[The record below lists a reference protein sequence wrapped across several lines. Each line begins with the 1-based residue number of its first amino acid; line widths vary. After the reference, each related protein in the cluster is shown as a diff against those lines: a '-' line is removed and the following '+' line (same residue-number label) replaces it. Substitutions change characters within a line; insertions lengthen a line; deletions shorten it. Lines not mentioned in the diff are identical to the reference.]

1 MKNSMLERPLP
12 FAPWELTKAMSL
24 SPGNTPVPLFFRDL
38 GGADEPPILLLH
50 GMLGSSRNWQTA
62 GRELAASRHVYA
74 LDLRNHG
81 LSPHAPG
88 MSYEAMADDVA
99 AWMDAQGVA
108 EAELVG
114 HSMGG
119 KIAMLLACREPER
132 VTGLVVVDIAPKAY
146 VWPAH
151 RQEYTAMNALDLPT
165 LKSRAQAESQMEA
178 LVPDWGMRKFLTTNL
193 ERESGGGWH
202 WLVNLPVLS
211 ASLDILESNPIAAGD
226 HYSGRT
232 LFIRGGKSRYILP
245 GDDRLIQAH
254 FPKARIETIESSGH
268 NPHIE
273 AREAFVTAVA
283 AFG

>member
-1 MKNSMLERPLP
+1 MIKPADNAS
-12 FAPWELTKAMSL
+12 
-24 SPGNTPVPLFFRDL
+24 VPLFFRDL
-38 GGADEPPILLLH
+38 GGADEPPIVLLH

-62 GRELAASRHVYA
+62 GRELAESRHVYA

-81 LSPHAPG
+81 LSPHSDT
-88 MSYEAMADDVA
+88 MSYEAMAGDVA
-99 AWMDAQGVA
+99 AWMDSQGLS

-119 KIAMLLACREPER
+119 KVAMILACRQPER
-132 VTGLVVVDIAPKAY
+132 VAALVVVDIAPKDY

-151 RQEYTAMNALDLPT
+151 RQEYAAMNALDLSK
-165 LKSRAQAESQMEA
+165 LASRAEAEAQMEA
-178 LVPDWGMRKFLTTNL
+178 LVPDWAMRKFLTTNL
-193 ERESGGGWH
+193 ERETGGGWQ
-202 WLVNLPVLS
+202 WVVNLPVLT
-211 ASLDILESNPIAAGD
+211 ASLDVLESNPIAKEDIFA
-226 HYSGRT
+226 GRT
-232 LFIRGGKSRYILP
+232 LFIRGGKSRYIQP

-273 AREAFVTAVA
+273 AREAFVAAVS

>member
-1 MKNSMLERPLP
+1 M
-12 FAPWELTKAMSL
+12 TL
-24 SPGNTPVPLFFRDL
+24 SPENTPVPLFFRDL
-38 GGADEPPILLLH
+38 GGADEPPIILLH

-62 GRELAASRHVYA
+62 GRELAATRHVYA

-81 LSPHAPG
+81 LSPHSPH

-119 KIAMLLACREPER
+119 KVAMLLACREPER
-132 VTGLVVVDIAPKAY
+132 VTSLVVVDIAPKAY

-151 RQEYTAMNALDLPT
+151 RQEYTAMNALDLAT
-165 LKSRAQAESQMEA
+165 LKSRAQAEAEMET
-178 LVPDWGMRKFLTTNL
+178 LVPDWAMRKFLTTNL
-193 ERESGGGWH
+193 EREADGGWH
-202 WLVNLPVLS
+202 WVVNLPVLT
-211 ASLDILESNPIAAGD
+211 ASLDVLESNPIREGD
-226 HYSGRT
+226 SYSGRT
-232 LFIRGGKSRYILP
+232 LFIRGARSGYIKP
-245 GDDRLIQAH
+245 GDDRLIQVH
-254 FPKARIETIESSGH
+254 FPKARIETIESAGH

-273 AREAFVTAVA
+273 AREIFVAVVA